1 MRFLESFPLR
11 QKFCGSEEQQNSDE
25 PPGTSVR
32 STLVVTRQLVL
43 ILVSF
48 YGLRPF
54 AFRLGGA
61 SIVSSVEFHFR
72 SLNDLWL
79 AVDEVIHHD
88 DVMALIVIWPRGNV
102 AGFDQDRR
110 DAGVVELDPEEGQVS
125 IAR

>member
-1 MRFLESFPLR
+1 MRFPESFPLR

-25 PPGTSVR
+25 LPGTSVR

-43 ILVSF
+43 FSLGSMGWAV
-48 YGLRPF
+48 

-61 SIVSSVEFHFR
+61 SIVSSVEFHFL

-79 AVDEVIHHD
+79 AVDEVVHHD
-88 DVMALIVIWPRGNV
+88 DVMVLIVIRPRGNV

-110 DAGVVELDPEEGQVS
+110 DAGVVKLDPEEGQVS